1 VADAVAAFDAYR
13 RYREVYHALKPV
25 FERLDEA
32 GPGEPVD

>member
-25 FERLDEA
+25 FERLDEPA
-32 GPGEPVD
+32 PASP